1 MFNSL
6 RLVLLL
12 AMLSVAGLAIATM
25 ALFATWTTRQE
36 FTRYVAYDESVRS
49 QTFDEAVF
57 TVWSFDDDEASARSV
72 VIDPKVRA
80 ALSESY
86 ESAIVLDP
94 ANFQFVP
101 LGGTNPD
108 VRAAIPLSDLR
119 ELRFVTTAD
128 GRVQAYHENRPVGLL
143 YTNPELQSGLLAAQG
158 NFLRSVNASMLLAAS
173 LGGVA
178 ASLVTLFMA
187 RRVFNPI
194 HALIRAARDLE
205 SGKPVPRIELKSY
218 GEIAELGRAFDS
230 LATTLRQNE
239 ELRQH
244 MVSDIAHELRTPL
257 TNIRGYLEAVQDGVV
272 EPDAHTIDLIYEEV
286 MLLNRIIQ
294 DLQELALAEAGQ
306 LHYARQPFDLA
317 EIIEQTTA
325 LVEARAVSREIE
337 IITDLRYRLPQ
348 AYADPARVAQILRNL
363 LNNALNYTP
372 EGGRITI
379 HAAAHLRHIEIH
391 VSDTG
396 TGIAEEH
403 LPYLFERF
411 YRVDPSRSRITGGA
425 GLGLAIV
432 KQLVE
437 AQGGRI
443 RVESDLGQ
451 GTRFVFSIPVYTP
464 EPNYAL
470 SA

>member
-1 MFNSL
+1 MFKSL

-57 TVWSFDDDEASARSV
+57 TVWSFDAGETPARSV
-72 VIDPKVRA
+72 VIDPKIPA

-86 ESAIVLDP
+86 ESAMILDP

-101 LGGTNPD
+101 LSSSPD
-108 VRAAIPLSDLR
+108 VRDAIPLSDLR

-143 YTNPELQSGLLAAQG
+143 YTNPELQSGLLVAQG

-178 ASLVTLFMA
+178 ASLVTLFLS

-230 LATTLRQNE
+230 LAKTLHQNE

-325 LVEARAVSREIE
+325 LVEARAASREIE

-443 RVESDLGQ
+443 RVESELGQ

-464 EPNYAL
+464 EPSYAL

>member
-1 MFNSL
+1 MFKSL

-57 TVWSFDDDEASARSV
+57 TVWSFDAGETPARSV
-72 VIDPKVRA
+72 VIDPKIPA

-86 ESAIVLDP
+86 ESAMILDP

-101 LGGTNPD
+101 LSSSPD
-108 VRAAIPLSDLR
+108 VRDAIPLSDLR

-143 YTNPELQSGLLAAQG
+143 YTNPELQSGLLVAQG

-178 ASLVTLFMA
+178 ASLVTLFMS

-230 LATTLRQNE
+230 LAKTLHQNE

-325 LVEARAVSREIE
+325 LVEARAASREIE

-443 RVESDLGQ
+443 RVESELGQ

-464 EPNYAL
+464 EPSYAL

>member
-1 MFNSL
+1 MFKSL

-57 TVWSFDDDEASARSV
+57 TIWSFDANESPARSV
-72 VIDPKVRA
+72 VIDPKIPA
-80 ALSESY
+80 ALSESF

-101 LGGTNPD
+101 LSSSPD
-108 VRAAIPLSDLR
+108 VRDAIPLSDLR
-119 ELRFVTTAD
+119 ELHFVTTAD

-143 YTNPELQSGLLAAQG
+143 YINPELQSSLQAAQG
-158 NFLRSVNASMLLAAS
+158 NFMRSVNASMLLAAS

-178 ASLVTLFMA
+178 ASLVTIFMS

-194 HALIRAARDLE
+194 QALIGAARDLE

-230 LATTLRQNE
+230 LAKTLHQNE

-325 LVEARAVSREIE
+325 LVEARAASRDIE

-443 RVESDLGQ
+443 RVESELGK

-464 EPNYAL
+464 EPSYAL